1 MSIELLTKEL
11 MTTATTIHVMGVV
24 LLLLMYV
31 VYQNYNAVT
40 ELEKE
45 HDALMRGSEG
55 YTARLPQRT
64 SHTGSNDTTYGS
76 VSSGHEGFLG
86 AYGPPVFYDIGDA
99 NAQRNY
105 QTKQAGRASNL
116 QDITK
121 KYASGRPMYAAKTDA
136 DGSVYHISL
145 PDLATEGM
153 TDEALLSRAQG
164 FRSY

>member
-1 MSIELLTKEL
+1 MSIELITKEL
-11 MTTATTIHVMGVV
+11 MSTTTTIHVMVVV
-24 LLLLMYV
+24 LLLLMFV
-31 VYQNYNAVT
+31 AYQNYNAVT
-40 ELEKE
+40 TLQAE
-45 HDALMRGSEG
+45 HKALMGGKE
-55 YTARLPQRT
+55 TFAARLPTMT
-64 SHTGSNDTTYGS
+64 SHTGSSGAAHGS
-76 VSSGHEGFLG
+76 ISSDGFLG

-99 NAQRNY
+99 KAQRDY
-105 QTKQAGRASNL
+105 QTGEAGRASNM
-116 QDITK
+116 QDLSK

>member
-1 MSIELLTKEL
+1 
-11 MTTATTIHVMGVV
+11 MTTLELATKDFMSATATIHVMGVV
-24 LLLLMYV
+24 LLLLMFV
-31 VYQNYNAVT
+31 AYQNYNAVSV
-40 ELEKE
+40 LQKE
-45 HDALMRGSEG
+45 HDALMVSKE
-55 YTARLPQRT
+55 TFAARLPTMT
-64 SHTGSNDTTYGS
+64 SHTGSSGAAHGYIGS
-76 VSSGHEGFLG
+76 DGFLG
-86 AYGPPVFYDIGDA
+86 AYGPPVFYDIGDT

-105 QTKQAGRASNL
+105 QTGEAGRASNL
-116 QDITK
+116 QDLSK